1 MSRIEKC
8 IETERRLV
16 VAMWLE
22 KGVWGV
28 ATNVD
33 GASLGYYENV
43 VKLNGDDGCTIL
55 TIPIALNCIHILK
68 V

>member
-1 MSRIEKC
+1 M
-8 IETERRLV
+8 
-16 VAMWLE
+16 
-22 KGVWGV
+22 

-55 TIPIALNCIHILK
+55 TIPIALDYIHILK
-68 V
+68 VCFMVCELS